1 MSTTSLKLPEE
12 LKSRI
17 VQMAEKSDRSPH
29 ALMLEIL
36 EQGVTAQE
44 MRREFVE
51 SALKA
56 EKEFDRTREGYA
68 LDDVMAYFDAK
79 IKGLKPAKPK
89 LRKWPK

>member
-17 VQMAEKSDRSPH
+17 AQVAEKSDRSPH

-44 MRREFVE
+44 KRREFVE
-51 SALKA
+51 SALEA
-56 EKEFDRTREGYA
+56 QREFDRTREGYA
-68 LDDVMAYFDAK
+68 AEDVAAYFEAK
-79 IKGLKPAKPK
+79 MRGEKPPK
-89 LRKWPK
+89 LKLKKWPR

>member
-44 MRREFVE
+44 KRQDFLA
-51 SALKA
+51 SALEA
-56 EKEFDRTREGYA
+56 REEFARTREGYA
-68 LDDVMAYFDAK
+68 AEDVAAYFEAK
-79 IKGLKPAKPK
+79 MRGEKPPK
-89 LRKWPK
+89 LKLKKWPR